1 VCRFVAGLVNKNVLL
16 RAGVRRIDTR
26 AFKQADSFHRIQ
38 SATMMKRNC
47 NHRIKRHLQ
56 RALFLMAALAAG
68 SACAASFDCN
78 RARLPDEKA
87 ICASRQ
93 LSEMDVEMS
102 VRYQTLTGLVAMGT
116 RGNMQDEQ
124 QAWLKSRQACGRD
137 QACLLAAY
145 RRRIG
150 TLKDEYA
157 HLASR
162 GPF

>member
-1 VCRFVAGLVNKNVLL
+1 MTSNRNRSIK
-16 RAGVRRIDTR
+16 RRL
-26 AFKQADSFHRIQ
+26 Q
-38 SATMMKRNC
+38 SA
-47 NHRIKRHLQ
+47 
-56 RALFLMAALAAG
+56 LFMLAALAAG
-68 SACAASFDCN
+68 PACAASFDCN
-78 RARLPDEKA
+78 RARLPDEKT

-93 LSEMDVEMS
+93 LSELDVEMS
-102 VRYQTLTGLVAMGT
+102 VRYQMLTGLVAMGT

-137 QACLLAAY
+137 YACLLAAY

-157 HLASR
+157 RLASR

>member
-1 VCRFVAGLVNKNVLL
+1 MPGTGLAVQTMLAAIQPERKRAMNRL
-16 RAGVRRIDTR
+16 RNQAIKRRLR
-26 AFKQADSFHRIQ
+26 CALFAMVMLS
-38 SATMMKRNC
+38 SAT
-47 NHRIKRHLQ
+47 
-56 RALFLMAALAAG
+56 AF
-68 SACAASFDCN
+68 AASFDCG

-93 LSEMDVEMS
+93 LSEMDVEMA
-102 VRYQTLTGLVAMGT
+102 VRYQMLTGLVAMGA

-124 QAWLKSRQACGRD
+124 QVWLKSRKACGGH
-137 QACLLAAY
+137 QSCLLDAY

-157 HLASR
+157 NLASR

>member
-1 VCRFVAGLVNKNVLL
+1 
-16 RAGVRRIDTR
+16 
-26 AFKQADSFHRIQ
+26 
-38 SATMMKRNC
+38 MKRNHP
-47 NHRIKRHLQ
+47 HRITPRL
-56 RALFLMAALAAG
+56 RTALFMIATLAAG
-68 SACAASFDCN
+68 SACAASFDCK
-78 RARLPDEKA
+78 RARSPDEKS

-102 VRYQTLTGLVAMGT
+102 VRYQMLTGLVAMGT

-124 QAWLKSRQACGRD
+124 QAWLKSRQACSSD
-137 QACLLAAY
+137 HACLLDAY

-157 HLASR
+157 HLANR

>member
-1 VCRFVAGLVNKNVLL
+1 MQSTLFMLA
-16 RAGVRRIDTR
+16 
-26 AFKQADSFHRIQ
+26 AF
-38 SATMMKRNC
+38 
-47 NHRIKRHLQ
+47 
-56 RALFLMAALAAG
+56 AAG
-68 SACAASFDCN
+68 SACAASFDCH

-93 LSEMDVEMS
+93 LSELDVEMS
-102 VRYQTLTGLVAMGT
+102 VRYQMLTGLVAMGT

-137 QACLLAAY
+137 HVCLLAAY

-150 TLKDEYA
+150 TLTDAYA
-157 HLASR
+157 RLASR

>member
-1 VCRFVAGLVNKNVLL
+1 VLVT
-16 RAGVRRIDTR
+16 I
-26 AFKQADSFHRIQ
+26 
-38 SATMMKRNC
+38 
-47 NHRIKRHLQ
+47 
-56 RALFLMAALAAG
+56 AALAAG
-68 SACAASFDCN
+68 SVCAASFDCS
-78 RARLPDEKA
+78 RAPLPDEKA

-93 LSEMDVEMS
+93 LSELDVEMA
-102 VRYQTLTGLVAMGT
+102 VRYQILTGLVAMGT

-124 QAWLKSRQACGRD
+124 HAWLKSRQACGRD
-137 QACLLAAY
+137 HACLLDAY